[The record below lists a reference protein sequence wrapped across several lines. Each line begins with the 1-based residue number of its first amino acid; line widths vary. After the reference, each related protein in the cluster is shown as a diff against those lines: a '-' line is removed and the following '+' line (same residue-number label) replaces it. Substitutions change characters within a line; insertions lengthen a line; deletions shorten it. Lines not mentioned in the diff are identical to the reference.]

1 MVRQVGM
8 IIFALL
14 LGCAIIGCKTNYDVV
29 SVKGKVTYDGQ
40 PVPDM
45 IVRFEP
51 VVGRPSDSFTA
62 DDGSFDMGYTLDR
75 MGVEVDSHKVTVI
88 WASPTDA
95 PGAKPT
101 EIQKKVLAN
110 FKEKG
115 PIEVK
120 IEKPQPNFEIKLPR

>member
-1 MVRQVGM
+1 MVRPGGVYL
-8 IIFALL
+8 FALVL
-14 LGCAIIGCKTNYDVV
+14 GWGILGCNSKYDIV

-51 VVGRPSDSFTA
+51 AVGRPSDSFTA
-62 DDGSFDMGYTLDR
+62 ADGSFNMGYTLDR
-75 MGVEVDSHKVTVI
+75 MGVEVDSHEVTVI

-101 EIQKKVLAN
+101 EIQKKVLAD
-110 FKEKG
+110 FKENG

-120 IEKPQPNFEIKLPR
+120 VEKPQPNFEIALPR

>member
-1 MVRQVGM
+1 MWLRGSAMVLL
-8 IIFALL
+8 IL
-14 LGCAIIGCKTNYDVV
+14 LGFTFVGCNSKYDVV
-29 SVKGKVTYDGQ
+29 SVRGKLTYDGQ

-51 VVGRPSDSFTA
+51 EVGRPSDSFTA
-62 DDGSFDMGYTLDR
+62 ADGSFDMGYTLDR

-115 PIEVK
+115 PIEIK
-120 IEKPQPNFEIKLPR
+120 IEKPLSNFDIKLPR

>member
-1 MVRQVGM
+1 MP
-8 IIFALL
+8 
-14 LGCAIIGCKTNYDVV
+14 GCGSKYDIVP
-29 SVKGKVTYDGQ
+29 VKGHLTYDGQ

-51 VVGRPSDSFTA
+51 QVGRPSDSFTA
-62 DDGSFDMGYTLDR
+62 ADGSFDMSYSLDR

-101 EIQKKVLAN
+101 EIQKKVLAD

-115 PIEVK
+115 PIEIV
-120 IEKPQPNFEIKLPR
+120 IEKPLPKFDIKLPR

>member
-1 MVRQVGM
+1 MVRRIGM
-8 IIFALL
+8 VIFAFL
-14 LGCAIIGCKTNYDVV
+14 LGGVIVGCKSKYDVV
-29 SVKGKVTYDGQ
+29 SVKGKLTFDGQ
-40 PVPDM
+40 PVPDL

-51 VVGRPSDSFTA
+51 EVGRPSDSFTA
-62 DDGSFDMGYTLDR
+62 ADGSFDMSYSLDR

-101 EIQKKVLAN
+101 ELQKKVLAD

-120 IEKPQPNFEIKLPR
+120 IEKPQPNFDIKLPR

>member
-1 MVRQVGM
+1 MVRPGGM
-8 IIFALL
+8 FTLAFL
-14 LGCAIIGCKTNYDVV
+14 LGWAILGCNSKYDVV

-62 DDGSFDMGYTLDR
+62 ADGSFDMSYTLDR